1 MERRDKINYYLDIA
15 DTVSAR
21 STCLRRRYGAVIV
34 NHDQIVSTGYVGAP
48 RGRENCCDLGTCVRE
63 ELKIPRGERYELC
76 RSVHAEMNAVI
87 SASRDQ
93 MIGGTLYLSGREVST
108 GEYVK
113 NSMSCSLCK
122 RVIINSGIERVI
134 IRDSDEDYRI
144 IEVMEWVM
152 NDESVSGARGY

>member
-1 MERRDKINYYLDIA
+1 M
-15 DTVSAR
+15 TF
-21 STCLRRRYGAVIV
+21 
-34 NHDQIVSTGYVGAP
+34 
-48 RGRENCCDLGTCVRE
+48 
-63 ELKIPRGERYELC
+63 C